1 MGGGQWKEPLSEL
14 RARGLPYGEG
24 WWGGG
29 QWKEPLSELRA
40 GVCLMVRVGGGTMEG
55 TPL

>member
-1 MGGGQWKEPLSEL
+1 MGGGQWEEPLSELRARGLPYGEGWWGGQWKEPLSEL

-24 WWGGG
+24 WWGG
-29 QWKEPLSELRA
+29 
-40 GVCLMVRVGGGTMEG
+40 TMEG